1 MEKSRST
8 VALALVAA
16 ALTAGSAAAQEAPA
30 APPAARSDLR
40 GFMLGVSFNGGVVGS
55 RFDTE
60 RRTASAGFGV
70 TLGYGLNDRVTLFT
84 RGDYAYRASYFDVGA
99 RYSFGGA
106 SGALRPYV
114 EGALSAVGSLRGGAS
129 VGGAALTGG
138 AGLEY
143 FVTPNLALDAGM
155 RYSRGEWAPDVELGG
170 GRQYA
175 SSRLGLGVRWRP

>member
-1 MEKSRST
+1 MLKSRSMAT
-8 VALALVAA
+8 LAILASAFSAA
-16 ALTAGSAAAQEAPA
+16 SAAAQEAQP
-30 APPAARSDLR
+30 APPAAQSDLR
-40 GFMLGVSFNGGVVGS
+40 GFMLGVNVNGGVVGS
-55 RFDTE
+55 RYGTE
-60 RRTASAGFGV
+60 RRTGSAGFGV

-84 RGDYAYRASYFDVGA
+84 RGDYAYRASYLDVGA
-99 RYSFGGA
+99 RYSFGEA

-114 EGALSAVGSLRGGAS
+114 EGALSAVGSLRGGAR

-155 RYSRGEWAPDVELGG
+155 KYSRGEWAPDVELGG

-175 SSRLGLGVRWRP
+175 SSRLNLGVRWRP

>member
-1 MEKSRST
+1 MQKSRST
-8 VALALVAA
+8 VALAVLAA
-16 ALTAGSAAAQEAPA
+16 ALSAGSAAAQEAPA
-30 APPAARSDLR
+30 APPAAQSDLR
-40 GFMLGVSFNGGVVGS
+40 GFMLGVNFNGGVVGNS
-55 RFDTE
+55 IGTE
-60 RRTASAGFGV
+60 RTASGGLGV

-84 RGDYAYRASYFDVGA
+84 RGDYAYRASYLDVGA

-114 EGALSAVGSLRGGAS
+114 EGALSAVGRVRDGVG

-143 FVTPNLALDAGM
+143 FLAPGLALDAGM
-155 RYSRGEWAPDVELGG
+155 SYSRGEWARDVGLGG

-175 SSRLGLGVRWRP
+175 SSRLELGVRWRP